1 LSSLRR
7 IARRAGALGTV
18 LALLMAPGPS
28 DAQTRATRSTA
39 PKAPR
44 SATAAPSRIVDVP
57 LPPAPVAAAP
67 AAPAAAAP
75 AAPAAAAP
83 RTTWLGVS
91 AGPFA
96 AFDRGS
102 GFAVAIDY
110 SRTAT
115 PARWRRAEL
124 ELHVPVTLSRP
135 SSTEDL
141 TRTFTLFGETISDTF
156 GRRELTAT
164 LVEIVPTARVR
175 LPLGP
180 ARTFAL
186 FADGG
191 LGLAFGMID
200 EVEDERFRGHTE
212 TLDAAMALALRIGAG
227 FSYDAT
233 PRLRVLFQPVALTL
247 HAGTDWSSYTALAGL
262 SYRL

>member
-1 LSSLRR
+1 LSALRR
-7 IARRAGALGTV
+7 IARRAGALGTA
-18 LALLMAPGPS
+18 LALLGVPGPS
-28 DAQTRATRSTA
+28 DAQTRATRSPA

-67 AAPAAAAP
+67 V
-75 AAPAAAAP
+75 AAAP

-110 SRTAT
+110 GRTAT

-135 SSTEDL
+135 SSTEDV
-141 TRTFTLFGETISDTF
+141 TRTFTFFGETISDTF

-191 LGLAFGMID
+191 LGLAFGVID

-212 TLDAAMALALRIGAG
+212 TRDAAMALALRIGAG

-233 PRLRVLFQPVALTL
+233 PRLRVLFQPVALTF

>member
-1 LSSLRR
+1 LSALRR

-18 LALLMAPGPS
+18 LALLGAPGTS
-28 DAQTRATRSTA
+28 DAQTRATRSPA

-44 SATAAPSRIVDVP
+44 SAAAPSRIVDVP

-67 AAPAAAAP
+67 VEAAPV
-75 AAPAAAAP
+75 AAAP
-83 RTTWLGVS
+83 RTAWLGVS

-110 SRTAT
+110 GRTAT

-124 ELHVPVTLSRP
+124 ELHLPVTLSRP

-141 TRTFTLFGETISDTF
+141 TRTFTFFGETISDTF
-156 GRRELTAT
+156 GRRETTAT
-164 LVEIVPTARVR
+164 LVEVVPTARLR

-191 LGLAFGMID
+191 LGLAFGLLD
-200 EVEDERFRGHTE
+200 EVEDERFRGRTE
-212 TLDAAMALALRIGAG
+212 TQDAAMALALRIGAG
-227 FSYDAT
+227 LSYDAT
-233 PRLRVLFQPVALTL
+233 PRLRFLFQPVALTL
-247 HAGTDWSSYTALAGL
+247 HAGTAWSSYTALAGL